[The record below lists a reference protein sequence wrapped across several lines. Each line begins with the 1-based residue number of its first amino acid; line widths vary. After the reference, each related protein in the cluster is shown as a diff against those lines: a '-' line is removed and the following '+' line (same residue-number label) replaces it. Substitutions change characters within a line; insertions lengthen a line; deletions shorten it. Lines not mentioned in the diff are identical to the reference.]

1 MGEKLKP
8 FTREQSRELEKVLP
22 PDTLVQDLIDAF
34 KDLISRESSHE
45 KDINGP
51 GLESKTTQAL
61 ARSQLNAIEAAG
73 TAAQA
78 EVAAAEMAG
87 TTIEDPERTLKETY
101 LDKTLGA
108 FKNVADKAHEWL
120 RGYVHGLP
128 TDKYGTT
135 KTENFVEG
143 PWFRKE
149 LPFKEVQQ
157 TADNVFYSLELNKKG
172 APWDLPAYLF
182 QRFHSKPQEL
192 KAILSE
198 VYEGATKTEKVGRVL
213 ERIRTSEHLTIHEAT
228 ALIAE
233 IKTLSDA
240 ELVSG
245 DMGGEGTDAELDRSA
260 ETTLSMEFNDKLR
273 EVIESAVTPRLSGKK
288 IITSTIATALAISV
302 GMYIN
307 NSAVKWNFIEKK
319 LLLSNKEFLLEDKE
333 VFWHFVKDALNP
345 FVQPTGATKLNN
357 YSPTGFRHMVT
368 KVETFNWAIGIFRS
382 NQLLNAG
389 S

>member
-1 MGEKLKP
+1 MGERLKP
-8 FTREQSRELEKVLP
+8 FTREQSIELEKVLP
-22 PDTLVQDLIDAF
+22 DTSVQNMIDAF
-34 KDLISRESSHE
+34 RHLISRESIHE
-45 KDINGP
+45 RGAKDP
-51 GLESKTTQAL
+51 SLENKTTQAL

-73 TAAQA
+73 VAAQA

-87 TTIEDPERTLKETY
+87 TAIEDPERTLKETY

-120 RGYVHGLP
+120 RGYAHGLP

-135 KTENFVEG
+135 KTENFVGG

-182 QRFHSKPQEL
+182 QRFHSKPQEW

-198 VYEGATKTEKVGRVL
+198 GDEGATKTEKVGRVL
-213 ERIRTSEHLTIHEAT
+213 ERIRTSEHLTIHEAA

-233 IKTLSDA
+233 IKTFSDA

-245 DMGGEGTDAELDRSA
+245 DVGVEA
-260 ETTLSMEFNDKLR
+260 TLSMEFHDKLR

-288 IITSTIATALAISV
+288 IITTTIASALAIL
-302 GMYIN
+302 GGAYIG
-307 NSAVKWNFIEKK
+307 NSGVKWKNFQDQMA
-319 LLLSNKEFLLEDKE
+319 LSKTTFLLEDKE
-333 VFWHFVKDALNP
+333 VFWQFVKDALNP
-345 FVQPTGATKLNN
+345 FVQPTGGNRFNN
-357 YSPTGFRHMVT
+357 FSPTGFTHMVT
-368 KVETFNWAIGIFRS
+368 KIETFDWAIRIFRS